1 LGGIGNDTLNPGL
14 GIDTVNG
21 NDGSDLLL
29 LDYSTLTSNITSTNT
44 GTSGTITT
52 TNNSVTY
59 TNIEAMNVQGGSG
72 NDTIYGTSGNDT
84 IFGNGGADYL
94 IGGDGDDSL
103 DGGAGNDTLYGGA
116 GDDTLNGG
124 VGDDSFNLG
133 VINLSS
139 TGTVIGG
146 DGDDIFIF
154 YGPYTG
160 IIDGGGGNDRIDIAP
175 GYSGNIIFPATIT
188 GIESVIVPGSGGN
201 DYLIGD
207 DGNDSLNGQGGND
220 TLEGRGGNDN
230 LLGGTGN
237 DVIYTGL
244 GIDTVDGG
252 EGIDHLIVDYSSLT
266 TPVSSTYSNGSGSI
280 NTTDNQVTYDRI
292 DRLTL
297 ITGSNQDFLAGTTG
311 SDSLDGQAGNDTLL
325 GVDSHSLTPGLNEID
340 TMTGGT
346 GSDRFILGDE
356 SWWSYDDRNHSS
368 NGATDYALI
377 QDFSSIEDIVQL
389 HGDKSYYRLE
399 TVNND
404 THLYLDQPVGEPDE
418 LIAIFANLTGLE
430 LNSEAFVFIAAA
442 IELPQVSLAVNP
454 SNVNENGSPNLIY
467 TFTRTGD
474 KTNSL
479 TVNFNVSGTAT
490 FSNDYTR
497 SGGNSFS
504 ATAGSI
510 TFLAGSSTATL
521 TLNPTADNIV
531 EPHETIGITLTSGT
545 SYTIGTTATVTGT
558 ISNDDGDPNNNELIG
573 GSGNDSLGGLA
584 GNDTIIGNAGN
595 DTLNG
600 GAGVDSLIGN
610 AGNDTYIIDDL
621 NDVIVENANEGTDTV
636 QTSIN
641 FDLTATNLENITL
654 LGTDNLN
661 ATGNGFNNT
670 LIGNDGN
677 NLLQGLA
684 GNDNLDG
691 KAGNDTLVGG
701 AGNDTYTIDAGD
713 TIVENANEGTD
724 AVKAGFSYILANNL
738 ENLTLLATG
747 NIDGT
752 GNNSNNGLTGN
763 NGNNRLEGLA
773 GNDNLNGGLG
783 NDTLVGGSG
792 NDNYTIDGGDTL
804 IENLNEGTDTV
815 TASFTY
821 TLGDN
826 LENLNLSGNAAIN
839 GTGNTLNNS
848 LNGNSGNNLLL
859 GLEGNDSLDGKA
871 GNDTLEGGAGDDA
884 YTIDAGD
891 TITENANAGTDTV
904 KVGFASY
911 TLTANFEN
919 LTLTGTV
926 AIDGTGN
933 NSNNLL
939 TGNNAANTLTG
950 LDGNDTL
957 LGGSGNDTLVGGN
970 GNDVLTGGS
979 GLEQFVL
986 NAPGTGIDSITDFK
1000 VIDDT
1005 LVVSASQFGGG
1016 LTVGT
1021 AIDSSQF
1028 RIGAGATTATTADH
1042 RFIYNSTNG
1051 ALFFDADGS
1060 ATTAMAI
1067 QLATLSPQLA
1077 LTAGDFIV
1085 GV

>member
-1 LGGIGNDTLNPGL
+1 
-14 GIDTVNG
+14 
-21 NDGSDLLL
+21 
-29 LDYSTLTSNITSTNT
+29 
-44 GTSGTITT
+44 
-52 TNNSVTY
+52 
-59 TNIEAMNVQGGSG
+59 M
-72 NDTIYGTSGNDT
+72 
-84 IFGNGGADYL
+84 
-94 IGGDGDDSL
+94 
-103 DGGAGNDTLYGGA
+103 
-116 GDDTLNGG
+116 
-124 VGDDSFNLG
+124 
-133 VINLSS
+133 
-139 TGTVIGG
+139 
-146 DGDDIFIF
+146 
-154 YGPYTG
+154 
-160 IIDGGGGNDRIDIAP
+160 
-175 GYSGNIIFPATIT
+175 
-188 GIESVIVPGSGGN
+188 
-201 DYLIGD
+201 
-207 DGNDSLNGQGGND
+207 
-220 TLEGRGGNDN
+220 
-230 LLGGTGN
+230 
-237 DVIYTGL
+237 
-244 GIDTVDGG
+244 
-252 EGIDHLIVDYSSLT
+252 
-266 TPVSSTYSNGSGSI
+266 
-280 NTTDNQVTYDRI
+280 
-292 DRLTL
+292 
-297 ITGSNQDFLAGTTG
+297 
-311 SDSLDGQAGNDTLL
+311 
-325 GVDSHSLTPGLNEID
+325 
-340 TMTGGT
+340 
-346 GSDRFILGDE
+346 
-356 SWWSYDDRNHSS
+356 
-368 NGATDYALI
+368 
-377 QDFSSIEDIVQL
+377 
-389 HGDKSYYRLE
+389 
-399 TVNND
+399 
-404 THLYLDQPVGEPDE
+404 
-418 LIAIFANLTGLE
+418 
-430 LNSEAFVFIAAA
+430 
-442 IELPQVSLAVNP
+442 
-454 SNVNENGSPNLIY
+454 
-467 TFTRTGD
+467 
-474 KTNSL
+474 
-479 TVNFNVSGTAT
+479 
-490 FSNDYTR
+490 
-497 SGGNSFS
+497 
-504 ATAGSI
+504 
-510 TFLAGSSTATL
+510 
-521 TLNPTADNIV
+521 
-531 EPHETIGITLTSGT
+531 
-545 SYTIGTTATVTGT
+545 
-558 ISNDDGDPNNNELIG
+558 
-573 GSGNDSLGGLA
+573 
-584 GNDTIIGNAGN
+584 
-595 DTLNG
+595 
-600 GAGVDSLIGN
+600 IGN

-724 AVKAGFSYILANNL
+724 AVKAGFSYMLANTL

-871 GNDTLEGGAGDDA
+871 GNDTLEGGAGDDT
-884 YTIDAGD
+884 YTIDVGD

-919 LTLTGTV
+919 LTLTGTL
-926 AIDGTGN
+926 AINGTGN
-933 NSNNLL
+933 SSNNLL

-1016 LTVGT
+1016 LTLGT